1 MNLIRSFL
9 DNDSVFGKLMTRCGI
24 LIGANLMFILFCIP
38 VVTIGTSC
46 SALYYTMM
54 KTLRGEDE
62 LNPFA
67 TFWKAFRENWKQTV
81 PIWLALLI
89 LAVFLRLE
97 LFWCSQFTGLIAMFR
112 YGIMAILVLELI
124 LAIYIFPVIAAFE
137 ANWKQQ
143 IINAIYFAFGNPLH
157 LLQIVF
163 FHVAPVILTYVFFQY
178 LPLFAFIWTVVGFSS
193 IAMFSSSLMLKQ
205 FTPFLP
211 ADEIC
216 SHKDFHG
223 DEVFYDDAFL

>member
-89 LAVFLRLE
+89 LAAFLRLE
-97 LFWCSQFTGLIAMFR
+97 LFWCSQFTGL
-112 YGIMAILVLELI
+112 V
-124 LAIYIFPVIAAFE
+124 
-137 ANWKQQ
+137 
-143 IINAIYFAFGNPLH
+143 
-157 LLQIVF
+157 
-163 FHVAPVILTYVFFQY
+163 
-178 LPLFAFIWTVVGFSS
+178 
-193 IAMFSSSLMLKQ
+193 AMFSSSLMLKQ

-211 ADEIC
+211 AEET
-216 SHKDFHG
+216 SGHKDFHG

>member
-9 DNDSVFGKLMTRCGI
+9 DNDSIFGKLMTRCGI

-38 VVTIGTSC
+38 VITIGTSC

-97 LFWCSQFTGLIAMFR
+97 LFWCSQFTGMIAMFR

-124 LAIYIFPVIAAFE
+124 LAIYIFPVIAAFK

-143 IINAIYFAFGNPLH
+143 IINAIFFAFGNPLH
-157 LLQIVF
+157 LVLIVF
-163 FHVAPVILTYVFFQY
+163 FHAAPVILTYVFFQY
-178 LPLFAFIWTVVGFSS
+178 LPLFAFLWTVAGFSS

-205 FTPFLP
+205 FVTFLP
-211 ADEIC
+211 ENETC
-216 SHKDFHG
+216 SDQDFHG
-223 DEVFYDDAFL
+223 DEVFYDDMFL

>member
-67 TFWKAFRENWKQTV
+67 TFWKSFRENWKQTV
-81 PIWLALLI
+81 PIWMALLI

-112 YGIMAILVLELI
+112 YGIMAILVL
-124 LAIYIFPVIAAFE
+124 
-137 ANWKQQ
+137 
-143 IINAIYFAFGNPLH
+143 
-157 LLQIVF
+157 
-163 FHVAPVILTYVFFQY
+163 
-178 LPLFAFIWTVVGFSS
+178 
-193 IAMFSSSLMLKQ
+193 
-205 FTPFLP
+205 
-211 ADEIC
+211 
-216 SHKDFHG
+216 
-223 DEVFYDDAFL
+223 